1 MNCFSALRLNF
12 KAPALS
18 WKNVSGGPDIKGTYK
33 KCRKIKRK
41 LRHVSRFEVI
51 IINCHGVATSV
62 NKNMTIQFLLI
73 RVRGYIRFNLI
84 GIGQAVGAVK
94 HIHHGDD
101 LSHCLIVQSEPLHGG
116 TVGVDSVGTVVGDG
130 YRQGDDLFGQ
140 RIKFSGFHDGF

>member
-1 MNCFSALRLNF
+1 M
-12 KAPALS
+12 
-18 WKNVSGGPDIKGTYK
+18 
-33 KCRKIKRK
+33 RK
-41 LRHVSRFEVI
+41 LRHVSSSEINVL
-51 IINCHGVATSV
+51 NCHTVAISV
-62 NKNMTIQFLLI
+62 NKNIIIQFLLI

-116 TVGVDSVGTVVGDG
+116 AVGVDSVITVVGNG

-140 RIKFSGFHDGF
+140 RIEFSGFHDGF